1 MSIIKVN
8 EVSKSFGEK
17 ENFNLVLDKVSLD
30 IKKGE
35 FVSLMGESGSGKS
48 TLLYIIGGL
57 DKPTEGSVVI
67 DEKDINELKEKEIAR
82 FRRQDI
88 GFVFQFYNL
97 VQNLTVEENIMLP
110 VVMDGKKEKDYK
122 DRLDKI
128 LKIVGLEDKRK
139 SLPNQLSGGQ
149 QQRVSI
155 ARAVI
160 LNPKVILADEFLHPG
175 QSCGIF
181 PVHPMTLSLQDV
193 RLMNISLWR
202 FFLQAIQFFPSL
214 CTFHISVIGRVISST
229 PYHKGQIAQVLQPY
243 IARVSGHHRRC
254 RKMVG
259 KSGSQTP
266 HTITASR
273 ISHQIYL
280 VGIDSLADDH
290 HLNQLF
296 KHLVNRFLKP
306 HVPGIPW
313 SSRCN
318 VYSFRGFIK
327 VLLIVPLTVIEL
339 MCGTATAVHGD
350 PKTPLAK
357 RSIAIGGIPK
367 RQGIVPVVDG
377 WRRSFLCF
385 QNLTE
390 LCFFCLFPCI
400 NYFNSFFLC
409 IFL

>member
-160 LNPKVILADEFLHPG
+160 LNPKVILADEPIGNLDSKSGEEVMKLFK
-175 QSCGIF
+175 
-181 PVHPMTLSLQDV
+181 TLNKEEGVTILQVTHSEESAKYGD
-193 RLMNISLWR
+193 
-202 FFLQAIQFFPSL
+202 
-214 CTFHISVIGRVISST
+214 RVIRL
-229 PYHKGQIAQVLQPY
+229 KDGKIA
-243 IARVSGHHRRC
+243 
-254 RKMVG
+254 
-259 KSGSQTP
+259 
-266 HTITASR
+266 
-273 ISHQIYL
+273 
-280 VGIDSLADDH
+280 
-290 HLNQLF
+290 
-296 KHLVNRFLKP
+296 
-306 HVPGIPW
+306 
-313 SSRCN
+313 
-318 VYSFRGFIK
+318 
-327 VLLIVPLTVIEL
+327 
-339 MCGTATAVHGD
+339 
-350 PKTPLAK
+350 
-357 RSIAIGGIPK
+357 
-367 RQGIVPVVDG
+367 
-377 WRRSFLCF
+377 
-385 QNLTE
+385 
-390 LCFFCLFPCI
+390 
-400 NYFNSFFLC
+400 
-409 IFL
+409 

>member
-17 ENFNLVLDKVSLD
+17 ENVNLVLDKVSLD

-57 DKPTEGSVVI
+57 DKPTEGRVI
-67 DEKDINELKEKEIAR
+67 IDDKDINTLKEKEIAK

-160 LNPKVILADEFLHPG
+160 LNPKVILADEPIGNLDSKSGEEVMKLFK
-175 QSCGIF
+175 
-181 PVHPMTLSLQDV
+181 TLNKEEGVTILQVTHSEESAKYGDRVV
-193 RLMNISLWR
+193 RLKD
-202 FFLQAIQFFPSL
+202 
-214 CTFHISVIGRVISST
+214 G
-229 PYHKGQIAQVLQPY
+229 KIA
-243 IARVSGHHRRC
+243 
-254 RKMVG
+254 
-259 KSGSQTP
+259 
-266 HTITASR
+266 
-273 ISHQIYL
+273 
-280 VGIDSLADDH
+280 
-290 HLNQLF
+290 
-296 KHLVNRFLKP
+296 
-306 HVPGIPW
+306 
-313 SSRCN
+313 
-318 VYSFRGFIK
+318 
-327 VLLIVPLTVIEL
+327 
-339 MCGTATAVHGD
+339 
-350 PKTPLAK
+350 
-357 RSIAIGGIPK
+357 
-367 RQGIVPVVDG
+367 
-377 WRRSFLCF
+377 
-385 QNLTE
+385 
-390 LCFFCLFPCI
+390 
-400 NYFNSFFLC
+400 
-409 IFL
+409 